1 MSHLP
6 PRIVHPHTIGIVW
19 LSAVCQRPAVWSKL
33 CFRGL
38 SSFEELLLLFRN
50 PHWLIQIRSNVTF
63 INEGRTN
70 PWCSCA
76 GTYRWTQCVTNCT
89 LFFRGGGQ
97 PVSKL
102 KRPDVPPPEATRL
115 IAPSIKDGIN
125 VLGGEM
131 LRERPRC
138 AFPLRLFQF

>member
-1 MSHLP
+1 MKGGQTPGVSVL
-6 PRIVHPHTIGIVW
+6 
-19 LSAVCQRPAVWSKL
+19 
-33 CFRGL
+33 
-38 SSFEELLLLFRN
+38 
-50 PHWLIQIRSNVTF
+50 
-63 INEGRTN
+63 GRTDE
-70 PWCSCA
+70 PSVSQIA
-76 GTYRWTQCVTNCT
+76 HFSSG
-89 LFFRGGGQ
+89 GGGQ